1 MSTLPQNYCSPAG
14 VQYNIR
20 QSSKIYQHK
29 NNLKPLSLYFLNVS
43 EAFDFV
49 SNEAISKVC
58 NRVGVPEIVHIYIN
72 HEYKDCSTCLKYVC
86 CR

>member
-14 VQYNIR
+14 EQYNIR
-20 QSSKIYQHK
+20 HSTKIYQHK
-29 NNLKPLSLYFLNVS
+29 NNLKPLSLYFLEVS
-43 EAFDFV
+43 KAFDFV